1 MGMMQRQQAM
11 IDRVFK
17 QQSMIDRAFHQLDRD
32 FDLISPSDLNKGP
45 SLQYEITNNDEVFS
59 ISLDVPGV
67 DPANIDVSVLDDVLT
82 LSGSRETETSSYKF
96 KKSFALDP
104 LVVVEQLS
112 ANLENGVLLVS
123 APKDVKKPEEKV
135 KKIPITVGKADVPP
149 TTASAD
155 ESKEEE
161 EAEESEMSS
170 SEENILDLD
179 DGAAEEEQKEG
190 VTTSQE
196 AAKDEAAL

>member
-1 MGMMQRQQAM
+1 MG
-11 IDRVFK
+11 
-17 QQSMIDRAFHQLDRD
+17 
-32 FDLISPSDLNKGP
+32 SDLNKGP

-67 DPANIDVSVLDDVLT
+67 DPANIDVSVLNDVLT

-104 LVVVEQLS
+104 LVVVEKLS

-123 APKDVKKPEEKV
+123 APKDVKKPEEEV
-135 KKIPITVGKADVPP
+135 KKIPITVGKAEVPP
-149 TTASAD
+149 TAASAD

-161 EAEESEMSS
+161 EAEEGEMSS
-170 SEENILDLD
+170 SQEDVLDLD
-179 DGAAEEEQKEG
+179 DGVAEGGQKEG
-190 VTTSQE
+190 VATGHDG
-196 AAKDEAAL
+196 AKDEAAL